1 MEIRSTTAQLSHT
14 RSGHEATTA
23 GWIFIALI
31 SKVDEHCA
39 ATSCLWQYHS
49 ACIAQLATTSKG
61 VLVPKFNTMEKS
73 MKNIMQMSRVS
84 VHNKKNVKK
93 LLLYST
99 RCIARFMTIRTSLSI
114 SFSHW
119 CAIHTFS
126 VLC

>member
-1 MEIRSTTAQLSHT
+1 MQFLSRSILTCKDVGESCKHEFRLITVDGTQEIRSTTAQLSHT

-31 SKVDEHCA
+31 SQVDEHCA

-49 ACIAQLATTSKG
+49 ACIAQLATSSKG

-84 VHNKKNVKK
+84 VHNKK
-93 LLLYST
+93 
-99 RCIARFMTIRTSLSI
+99 M
-114 SFSHW
+114 
-119 CAIHTFS
+119 
-126 VLC
+126 